1 MVDDILKK
9 YPDDVRVVIKNFP
22 LSFHKQAKM
31 AARYVLAAREQGYWA
46 HYNLYHQVFENY
58 RELKTNEDLPI
69 ELATNLGLDAHRLI
83 DDANSPKI
91 INQIEEEI
99 HQLKTSGIPRL
110 SVPKFLIQG
119 KEPAGR
125 SIKIWSEMIEE
136 ELKKINKNYKSS
148 RKSRR
153 NSN

>member
-1 MVDDILKK
+1 MDDILKK

-22 LSFHKQAKM
+22 LSFHKQAKK
-31 AARYVLAAREQGYWA
+31 AAQYVLAAREQGYWA

-58 RELKTNEDLPI
+58 RQLKTNEDLPV
-69 ELATNLGLDAHRLI
+69 ELAVNLGLDVNRLI
-83 DDANSPKI
+83 QDANSPKI

-99 HQLKTSGIPRL
+99 SQLKNSGIPRL

-119 KEPAGR
+119 KEPTGR
-125 SIKIWSEMIEE
+125 SVEIWSAMIET
-136 ELKKINKNYKSS
+136 ELKEINKNYKSS